1 VLAAYSS
8 SAKIMP
14 QKTPRSVLK
23 DLALGTPLACR
34 VSNQDKISVA
44 VLMAMINSY
53 RKTHFDLHGIKTP
66 QLINK
71 NLV

>member
-14 QKTPRSVLK
+14 QKTRRSVSE

-34 VSNQDKISVA
+34 VCNQDKITVA

-53 RKTHFDLHGIKTP
+53 RKGHILTSIVSKPL
-66 QLINK
+66 N
-71 NLV
+71 